1 MKNHITSDSYKRASH
16 LFFLAE
22 IARREGY
29 ITLTKMLMAEHN
41 LMLARLNA
49 R

>member
-1 MKNHITSDSYKRASH
+1 MKNAITSDSYKRASH

-22 IARREGY
+22 IAKREGLT
-29 ITLTKMLMAEHN
+29 TLSKMLMAEHN